1 LDISDVKAPN
11 KQGNKQDEAVSG
23 GSLSPS
29 PAGRGVR
36 SHDGKCQG
44 TKCLCRPSDSQQFE
58 HHLKIQ
64 LELLRARNLQPRAI
78 NREKILPGISR
89 GAKDAVEQI
98 VKSQQQNL
106 IDYNN
111 DVFKHME
118 QLEYYV
124 SIRKTQLQAPEG
136 SSRVVNSSV
145 GEPGHQMGPRD
156 ANFDAITEDFGPPGT
171 FSPGSPFRSIHKA
184 GIREQ
189 TINEEVSKRE

>member
-1 LDISDVKAPN
+1 MLLVGSMLLIT
-11 KQGNKQDEAVSG
+11 AVLLMLADRAKDTTKKVGIKESVII
-23 GSLSPS
+23 
-29 PAGRGVR
+29 GV
-36 SHDGKCQG
+36 
-44 TKCLCRPSDSQQFE
+44 SQ
-58 HHLKIQ
+58 
-64 LELLRARNLQPRAI
+64 AI
-78 NREKILPGISR
+78 AILPGISR

-136 SSRVVNSSV
+136 SSRVVSNSSV
-145 GEPGHQMGPRD
+145 GEPGQMGPRD